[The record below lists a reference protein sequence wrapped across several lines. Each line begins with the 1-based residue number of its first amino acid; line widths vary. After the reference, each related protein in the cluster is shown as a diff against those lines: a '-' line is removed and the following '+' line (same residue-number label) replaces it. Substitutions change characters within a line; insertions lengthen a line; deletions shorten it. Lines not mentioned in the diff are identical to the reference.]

1 MITLHEVL
9 TKNFISCCFR
19 MNFVKVLAPLF
30 GVRVFIYVGYI
41 FGGFIMSGI
50 AFAADSAGGVGA
62 GMAGSLG
69 GMAQFL
75 PLVLIFVVFYFLL
88 IRPQQKQAKLHAAF
102 LNDLKKGSKVFT
114 KGGLH
119 GVITG
124 LADNIIS
131 LEIAKD
137 VIVKVSR
144 DAIAGSLTKE
154 GTVPAK
160 SETKSVGG

>member
-1 MITLHEVL
+1 MT
-9 TKNFISCCFR
+9 
-19 MNFVKVLAPLF
+19 
-30 GVRVFIYVGYI
+30 
-41 FGGFIMSGI
+41 GI
-50 AFAADSAGGVGA
+50 AFAADSAAGAAGG
-62 GMAGSLG
+62 LG
-69 GMAQFL
+69 GFAQFV

-88 IRPQQKQAKLHAAF
+88 IRPQQKQAKLHQAF

-124 LADNIIS
+124 IADNVIS

-144 DAIAGSLTKE
+144 DAIGGSLSKDGAAPVKT
-154 GTVPAK
+154 
-160 SETKSVGG
+160 ETKSVGG